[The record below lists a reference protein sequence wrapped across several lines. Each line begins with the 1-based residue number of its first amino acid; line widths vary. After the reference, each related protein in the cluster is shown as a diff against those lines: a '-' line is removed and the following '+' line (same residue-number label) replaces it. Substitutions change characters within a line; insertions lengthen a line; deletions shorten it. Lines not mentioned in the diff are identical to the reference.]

1 MQNEYVQD
9 ADHRMSKSIE
19 AFKHEISK
27 IRTGKATT
35 ALLDGIK
42 VDYYGTMTPI
52 NQVGNISVLDAHTL
66 SITPWDKSMVEKV
79 DKAILQAELGLNP
92 ISDGT
97 NLRIP
102 IPPLTEERRKDLVKL
117 VKKFAEDAKIAIRNV
132 RRDANDHLK
141 KQEKN
146 KEISEDMMHDFED
159 EINWQICKKNWRN
172 FGRKR
177 ERNNGNLI
185 FFAKIGFIKKTVFFK
200 TVFLFNLVD
209 TIVQFKQK
217 EARNGYNKRR
227 CT

>member
-9 ADHRMSKSIE
+9 ADHRMEKSVE

-27 IRTGKATT
+27 VRTGKATT

-52 NQVGNISVLDAHTL
+52 NQVGNVSVLDAHTL
-66 SITPWDKSMVEKV
+66 SITPWDKSMVDKV

-92 ISDGT
+92 QSDGT

-117 VKKFAEDAKIAIRNV
+117 VKKFAEEAKIAVRNV

-141 KQEKN
+141 RQEKN

-159 EINWQICKKNWRN
+159 EVQKLTDKY
-172 FGRKR
+172 
-177 ERNNGNLI
+177 
-185 FFAKIGFIKKTVFFK
+185 IKKIDEI
-200 TVFLFNLVD
+200 LAE
-209 TIVQFKQK
+209 K
-217 EARNGYNKRR
+217 EKDIMEI
-227 CT
+227 